1 MLTPQELG
9 ATDHRH
15 MYGEEAIEIKKLKSL
30 NLKSHAMCS
39 KNFRIYPLPATRGV
53 KDS

>member
-15 MYGEEAIEIKKLKSL
+15 MYGEEAIKIKKLKT
-30 NLKSHAMCS
+30 
-39 KNFRIYPLPATRGV
+39 KNV
-53 KDS
+53 S